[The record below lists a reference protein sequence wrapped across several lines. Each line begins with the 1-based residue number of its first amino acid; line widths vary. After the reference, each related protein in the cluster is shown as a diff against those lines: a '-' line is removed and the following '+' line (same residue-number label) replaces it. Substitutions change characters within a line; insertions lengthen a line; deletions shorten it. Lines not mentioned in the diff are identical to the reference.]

1 MNSYISTFLGFI
13 SALSVQ
19 FLFKYITDYKNMQ
32 HILKGIKQEFK
43 NIEEQLLSLNDD
55 NYYVTPLNTSYW
67 RSLSQTSSMNTILTH
82 SLYTEIVTVYHYVEN
97 INEWENIRSF
107 SYFATGKHNQLLT
120 TALKKQRADLL
131 IELRNI
137 LINFD

>member
-1 MNSYISTFLGFI
+1 
-13 SALSVQ
+13 
-19 FLFKYITDYKNMQ
+19 MQ

-137 LINFD
+137 INKF